1 MARQAV
7 VSYDLVYNTRMP
19 KQEDKFLT
27 YYRKLNS
34 AQREAVD
41 IIEGPVMVIAG
52 PGTGKTQ
59 ILTLRIANILRQTDA
74 SPDSILALTF
84 TNSGV
89 HAMRERLVEMLGSA
103 AYRVSINTFH
113 TFCNELIHDFPE
125 EFPRIVDSRSASRVD
140 QIRLLEEVIGQSD
153 INLLRPYGEPFYHL
167 FAVMSEIERLK
178 KENLN
183 PDDFDNFLSELSETD
198 EKRAQKNNELA
209 VLYRAYEVA
218 LRREKF
224 YDFADMIMEVTRM
237 LAQDKNFLLRLQEQ
251 YQYILADEHQD
262 ANQSQ
267 NQLLKLLSN
276 FHPHPNLFI
285 VGDEKQAIFQFQG
298 ASLDNFNYFQ
308 KLFPAAKLIYLTEN
322 YRSTKIVLD
331 AAHSLI
337 NTGPKLEAK
346 RSFTVDEAG
355 KPILLYPFSRAENEY
370 RFLAADIKSKIKS
383 GVPADEIAV
392 LYRDNQDALLVAESL
407 ERSGLPFVIQS
418 DTDVLTDIDLQKLLL
433 LLRAIYHFGED
444 EWLYKVLHLDF
455 LGFDNLDIYKLAQFC
470 QAQKIQA
477 YEVLRKNRDF
487 KIFNDFYCRLERWQ
501 RDSHNL
507 NLTDLFGEILE
518 ESGLTAYLV
527 SRPAAADKLAKLQTL
542 YVEMKELVSQ
552 RRSFNL
558 ADFMAYLDT
567 LEKHQV
573 SLNQS
578 VTPNFTGVRL
588 MTMHKAKGLEFDY
601 VYIINTYDGHLG
613 NKRRRE
619 TFKLNLRG
627 SREEDNDAERRLF
640 YVALTR
646 ARKQVIISYTKLSR
660 DGKARLVSE
669 LVQEID
675 HKLVKT
681 MAPAEKREADLPQ
694 KKREQK
700 VPLGQKAYLNR
711 LFLERGFSVT
721 DLNNYL
727 RCPLQYF
734 FNNLL
739 RLTKVQNKHLMYGT
753 AVHDTLKEFFD
764 AYREEKFWREKKLK
778 ERFKHHLER
787 EALSDG
793 DFRESFKKGERAL
806 GGYYRRYVNKWPGN
820 IINEFNIRGIL
831 LTSEVKLNGK
841 IDKLEL
847 SRNNN
852 EVRVV
857 DYKTSKPKTR
867 NHILGLTK
875 GEGSGDYHRQLVF
888 YKLLLDNFGPAG
900 KYLVVS
906 GVIDFIEPDDKG
918 RYHQEKFVITEA
930 EVVVL
935 RELISQTAADII
947 SLKFLTLG
955 CGKPDC
961 SSCQL
966 YKMMKRKTT

>member
-1 MARQAV
+1 
-7 VSYDLVYNTRMP
+7 MP
-19 KQEDKFLT
+19 RLADKFLA
-27 YYRKLNS
+27 YYRQLNP
-34 AQREAVD
+34 AQKQAVD
-41 IIEGPVMVIAG
+41 TIEGPAMVIAG

-59 ILTLRIANILRQTDA
+59 IITLRIANILRQTDT

-89 HAMRERLVEMLGSA
+89 HSMRERLIEMIGSV
-103 AYRVSINTFH
+103 AYRVEINTFH

-125 EFPRIVDSRSASRVD
+125 EFPRIVGSRSASRVD
-140 QIRLLEEVIGQSD
+140 QIRLLEEVISRSD

-178 KENLN
+178 KENLD
-183 PDDFDNFLSELSETD
+183 PDDFDKFLSQLAEAD
-198 EKRAQKNNELA
+198 EKSIQKNRELA
-209 VLYRAYEVA
+209 ILYRAYETA
-218 LRREKF
+218 LRREKL
-224 YDFADMIMEVTRM
+224 YDFADMIMEVTRT
-237 LAQDKNFLLRLQEQ
+237 LARDKDFLLRLQEQ

-267 NQLLKLLSN
+267 NQLLELLSN
-276 FHPHPNLFI
+276 FHPDPNLFI

-308 KLFPAAKLIYLTEN
+308 KLFPAAKLIYLTAN

-337 NTGPKLEAK
+337 SSGPKLEAK
-346 RSFTVDEAG
+346 RPFRPSEASQ
-355 KPILLYPFSRAENEY
+355 PILLYPFSSAENEY
-370 RFLAADIKSKIKS
+370 RFLATDIKSKIKS
-383 GVPADEIAV
+383 GVLVDEIAV
-392 LYRDNQDALLVAESL
+392 LYRDNQDAFPVAESL
-407 ERSGLPFVIQS
+407 ERAGLPFVVQS
-418 DTDVLTDIDLQKLLL
+418 DADVLTDIDMQKLLL
-433 LLRAIYHFGED
+433 LFRAIYHFGED
-444 EWLYKVLHLDF
+444 EWLYKVLPLDF
-455 LGFDNLDIYKLAQFC
+455 LGFDNLDIYQLAQFC
-470 QAQKIQA
+470 QTKKISA
-477 YEVLRKNRDF
+477 YAVLRKNRDF
-487 KIFNDFYCRLERWQ
+487 KIFHDFYCRLEHWQ

-507 NLTDLFGEILE
+507 NLTDLFGEVLE

-542 YVEMKELVSQ
+542 YSEMKELVSQ

-558 ADFMAYLDT
+558 ADFITYLDT
-567 LEKHQV
+567 LEKHNV
-573 SLNQS
+573 SLNQN
-578 VTPNFTGVRL
+578 VTPNFSGVRL

-675 HKLVKT
+675 PKLVRT
-681 MAPAEKREADLPQ
+681 MTPIEKQTPNLPQ
-694 KKREQK
+694 KRREQK
-700 VPLGQKAYLNR
+700 VPLGQKAYLNQ

-753 AVHDTLKEFFD
+753 AIHATLKDFFD

-778 ERFKHHLER
+778 ERFRYHLER

-793 DFRESFKKGERAL
+793 DFQESLKKGERAL
-806 GGYYRRYVNKWPGN
+806 GGYFRSYNKKWPDN
-820 IINEFNIRGIL
+820 ITNEFNIRGIL
-831 LTSEVKLNGK
+831 LTPEIKLNGK

-857 DYKTSKPKTR
+857 DYKTGKPKTR
-867 NHILGLTK
+867 NYILGLTK
-875 GEGSGDYHRQLVF
+875 SEGSGDYHRQLVF

-900 KYLVVS
+900 KYRVVS
-906 GVIDFIEPDDKG
+906 GVIDFIEPDEKG
-918 RYHQEKFVITEA
+918 RYHQEEFAVSED
-930 EVVVL
+930 EVAVL
-935 RELISQTAADII
+935 RELISQTVAEIM

-961 SSCQL
+961 DACKL
-966 YKMMKRKTT
+966 YRMMKNKTT